1 MRRPKGGWQDPLGPT
16 NNLVGPEP
24 KLTPEVQKIIVDALS
39 VGCYLNESLMLASI
53 DTRTF
58 RRWMARGAA
67 EIARREKAERDEVF
81 DSKNSA
87 PRKMMTPQ
95 LKKKLEA
102 SQKMAAREA
111 MFVEFRRAV
120 EQAIA
125 RAESSMLGIITRAAV
140 GGSVIETTTVTR
152 TRDDGTT
159 ETQVIEKR
167 ARPEWTAAAWRLE
180 RRHPARC
187 GRRLELVA
195 PPELPTEGDESSRR
209 APIDAL
215 RQRIE
220 QLHSG
225 AIDPDDDDK
234 ED

>member
-1 MRRPKGGWQDPLGPT
+1 MKTPKGGWKDPVGPT

-24 KLTPEVQKIIVDALS
+24 KLTPEIQKIIVDALS

-67 EIARREKAERDEVF
+67 EVARREKAERDTVF
-81 DSKNSA
+81 DSKNST
-87 PRKMMTPQ
+87 PRKKITPQ
-95 LKKKLEA
+95 LKKKMEA
-102 SQKMAAREA
+102 SAKMAAREA

-125 RAESSMLGIITRAAV
+125 RAESSMLGIITRAAA
-140 GGSVIETTTVTR
+140 GGAVIETTTMTR
-152 TRDDGTT
+152 TKDDGTT

-180 RRHPARC
+180 RRHPARW
-187 GRRLELVA
+187 GRRLELIA
-195 PPELPTEGDESSRR
+195 PPELPVEGDEADRR
-209 APIDAL
+209 APIDTL

-220 QLHSG
+220 QLHS
-225 AIDPDDDDK
+225 DDLEPDDDD
-234 ED
+234 E